1 MAVRESGTEIRKE
14 GSLSTEDGVAREV
27 RPHALSLG
35 TYLATSRTAVAAVTL
50 SVVAMFIPVATVPY
64 GQIDD
69 YAFLWMAVSGHPDPF
84 AGRSIFETS
93 AVQARPLEGLLQ
105 AWGFAAAGSIDHL
118 RVLRILGL
126 VGIAAF
132 GVLLH
137 WALVR
142 SGFRSWF
149 AALIAVLICSLP
161 AFEVYAAVTVAF
173 PTPCAAVLAGAASLV
188 AATAIDSPP
197 KVRRSRLALSGAM
210 LLAAILIYPPPAMFF
225 WVFLAIAVIG
235 ARYEAQRTKRLVWAH
250 FGAAGVAFGCTW
262 VITKIAIHVYGTNSP
277 NAERS
282 TLVHDFGGKLRWFFG
297 WRSTHETGLS
307 IHDPLY
313 GALSL
318 FELAPSPWFSG
329 LVAIVALG
337 GILALLLRERLSILL
352 YGGIALLLVPLSFL
366 PSLVVAENSP
376 GYRVQAAMTA
386 LIALY
391 FAVGA
396 YGLWLALRD
405 WLRPRRS
412 GREMAGLGV
421 LAMTAAVAFA
431 GFSAYSANRN
441 VTTLIVVPQSTELRL
456 VRSQL
461 ARVPA
466 GTQRLAFVETGN
478 DQSMAP
484 FTSVDEFGVPSSAR
498 PWVPRPFALLILH
511 EQGKLSVNQPEP
523 IVDVLPPTTKTY
535 PKNEPVIDVREL
547 RALR

>member
-14 GSLSTEDGVAREV
+14 GSLSTEDGVAGEV

-188 AATAIDSPP
+188 AATAIDLPP
-197 KVRRSRLALSGAM
+197 KFRGSRLALSGAM

-250 FGAAGVAFGCTW
+250 LGAAGVAFGSTW

-318 FELAPSPWFSG
+318 FELTPSPWFSG

-405 WLRPRRS
+405 SLRPRLS

-421 LAMTAAVAFA
+421 LAMTAAVAFV

-511 EQGKLSVNQPEP
+511 EQGKLSVDQPEP

>member
-14 GSLSTEDGVAREV
+14 GSLSTEDAVAGEV

-35 TYLATSRTAVAAVTL
+35 TYLATSRTAVATVTL

-188 AATAIDSPP
+188 AATAIDLPP
-197 KVRRSRLALSGAM
+197 KVRGSRLALSGAM

-250 FGAAGVAFGCTW
+250 LGAAGVAFGSTW

-318 FELAPSPWFSG
+318 FELTPSPWFSG

-405 WLRPRRS
+405 SLRPRLS

-421 LAMTAAVAFA
+421 LAMTAAVAFV

-511 EQGKLSVNQPEP
+511 EQGKLSVDQPEP

>member
-14 GSLSTEDGVAREV
+14 GSLSTEDGVAGEV

-35 TYLATSRTAVAAVTL
+35 TYLATSGTAVAAVTL
-50 SVVAMFIPVATVPY
+50 SVFAMFIPVATVPY

-69 YAFLWMAVSGHPDPF
+69 YAFLWMAVSGHPDPS

-105 AWGFAAAGSIDHL
+105 GWGFAAAGSIDHL
-118 RVLRILGL
+118 RFLRILGL

-188 AATAIDSPP
+188 AATAIDLAP

-235 ARYEAQRTKRLVWAH
+235 ARYEARRAKHLVWTH
-250 FGAAGVAFGCTW
+250 LGIAGVAFASTW
-262 VITKIAIHVYGTNSP
+262 VITKAAIHVYGANSP

-318 FELAPSPWFSG
+318 FELTPSPWISG
-329 LVAIVALG
+329 LVAIVAIG
-337 GILALLLRERLSILL
+337 GILALLLRERLSMPL
-352 YGGIALLLVPLSFL
+352 YAGIALLLVPLSFL
-366 PSLVVAENSP
+366 PSLIVAENST
-376 GYRVQAAMTA
+376 GYRVQAAMAA

-405 WLRPRRS
+405 WLRPRLS
-412 GREMAGLGV
+412 GRGMAGLGV
-421 LAMTAAVAFA
+421 LAMTAAVAFV
-431 GFSAYSANRN
+431 GVSAYSANRN

-511 EQGKLSVNQPEP
+511 EQGKLSVDQPEP
-523 IVDVLPPTTKTY
+523 IVDVLPPTTTAY

>member
-1 MAVRESGTEIRKE
+1 MAVRESGTEIRKASSVSPE
-14 GSLSTEDGVAREV
+14 EEPAGGV
-27 RPHALSLG
+27 RPVGLSFRA
-35 TYLATSRTAVAAVTL
+35 YLATSRTALVAVPL
-50 SVVAMFIPVATVPY
+50 SVTAIFIPVATVPY
-64 GQIDD
+64 GQVDD

-105 AWGFAAAGSIDHL
+105 SWFFSAAGSIDNL
-118 RVLRILGL
+118 RFLRILAV
-126 VGIAAF
+126 VGIAAL

-142 SGFRSWF
+142 SGFRSGF

-161 AFEVYAAVTVAF
+161 AFQVYAALAVAF
-173 PTPCAAVLAGAASLV
+173 PTPYAAILAGGASLV
-188 AATAIDSPP
+188 AATATELPQRLM
-197 KVRRSRLALSGAM
+197 RRRLAVSGAM

-225 WVFLAIAVIG
+225 WVFLAIAVVA
-235 ARYEAQRTKRLVWAH
+235 ARYDARRTKRLLWAH
-250 FGAAGVAFGCTW
+250 LGVAGVAFASTW
-262 VITKIAIHVYGTNSP
+262 VITKIAIHVYGANSP

-282 TLVHDFGGKLRWFFG
+282 TLIHDFGGKLRWFFG
-297 WRSTHETGLS
+297 LRSTHETGLS

-318 FELAPSPWFSG
+318 FELTPSPWLSG
-329 LVAIVALG
+329 LVAIVAIG
-337 GILALLLRERLSILL
+337 GILVLLRRERLSIPL
-352 YGGIALLLVPLSFL
+352 YGGIALLLVPLSFF

-391 FAVGA
+391 FALGA
-396 YGLWLALRD
+396 YGLWMAIRD
-405 WLRPRRS
+405 WLRPRVS
-412 GREMAGLGV
+412 AREVAGLGV
-421 LAMTAAVAFA
+421 VAMAGAVTFVGISAF
-431 GFSAYSANRN
+431 SANRN
-441 VTTLIVVPQSTELRL
+441 VTTLFVVPQSTELRL

-461 ARVPA
+461 AAVPA

-511 EQGKLSVNQPEP
+511 EQGKLSVDQPEP
-523 IVDVLPPTTKTY
+523 IVDVLPPTTKAY

>member
-1 MAVRESGTEIRKE
+1 
-14 GSLSTEDGVAREV
+14 
-27 RPHALSLG
+27 
-35 TYLATSRTAVAAVTL
+35 
-50 SVVAMFIPVATVPY
+50 
-64 GQIDD
+64 
-69 YAFLWMAVSGHPDPF
+69 
-84 AGRSIFETS
+84 
-93 AVQARPLEGLLQ
+93 
-105 AWGFAAAGSIDHL
+105 
-118 RVLRILGL
+118 
-126 VGIAAF
+126 
-132 GVLLH
+132 VLLH

-142 SGFRSWF
+142 SEFRSWF

-188 AATAIDSPP
+188 AATAVDLPHH
-197 KVRRSRLALSGAM
+197 VRRSRLALSGT
-210 LLAAILIYPPPAMFF
+210 LLLLAILIYPPPAMFF
-225 WVFLAIAVIG
+225 WVFLAIAVLG
-235 ARYEAQRTKRLVWAH
+235 ARHEARRAKRLVWAH
-250 FGAAGVAFGCTW
+250 LGVAGVALASTW
-262 VITKIAIHVYGTNSP
+262 VITKIAIHVYGANSP

-318 FELAPSPWFSG
+318 FELTPAPWFSG
-329 LVAIVALG
+329 FVAIVAIV
-337 GILALLLRERLSILL
+337 GILALLLRERLSIRL

-376 GYRVQAAMTA
+376 GYRVQAALTA

-391 FAVGA
+391 FALGA
-396 YGLWLALRD
+396 YGLWLVIRD
-405 WLRPRRS
+405 WLHLRLM
-412 GREMAGLGV
+412 GREVAALGI
-421 LAMTAAVAFA
+421 LAMAVAVAFV
-431 GFSAYSANRN
+431 GLSAYSANRN

-456 VRSQL
+456 VRSQI

-466 GTQRLAFVETGN
+466 GTQRLAFIETGN

-498 PWVPRPFALLILH
+498 PWVPRPFALLVLH
-511 EQGKLSVNQPEP
+511 EQGKLSVDQPEP
-523 IVDVLPPTTKTY
+523 FVDVLPPTTTAY

>member
-1 MAVRESGTEIRKE
+1 MAVRESGTEICKE
-14 GSLSTEDGVAREV
+14 GSLSTADGLAGEAGRVG
-27 RPHALSLG
+27 LSLR
-35 TYLATSRTAVAAVTL
+35 TYLANSRAALVAVTL
-50 SVVAMFIPVATVPY
+50 SVVAMFIPVAIVPY

-69 YAFLWMAVSGHPDPF
+69 YAFLWLAVSGHPDPI
-84 AGRSIFETS
+84 AGPSIFETS
-93 AVQARPLEGLLQ
+93 AVQGRPLEGLLQ
-105 AWGFAAAGSIDHL
+105 SWFFSAAGSIDNLRYL
-118 RVLRILGL
+118 RVLAI

-142 SGFRSWF
+142 SGLRSAF

-161 AFEVYAAVTVAF
+161 AFQVYAAVAVAF
-173 PTPCAAVLAGAASLV
+173 PTPWAAILAGGASLV
-188 AATAIDSPP
+188 AATAIELPL
-197 KVRRSRLALSGAM
+197 RRGRLAMSGAM

-225 WVFLAIAVIG
+225 WVFLAIAVVG
-235 ARYEAQRTKRLVWAH
+235 ARFEARRAKRLVWAH
-250 FGAAGVAFGCTW
+250 LGVASVAFASTW
-262 VITKIAIHVYGTNSP
+262 VITKIAIHVYGANSP

-297 WRSTHETGLS
+297 LRSTHETGLS

-318 FELAPSPWFSG
+318 FELTPSPWFSG
-329 LVAIVALG
+329 FVASVAIG
-337 GILALLLRERLSILL
+337 GILLLLLREGVSIPL
-352 YGGIALLLVPLSFL
+352 YGGIALLLVPLSFF

-376 GYRVQAAMTA
+376 GYRVQAALAA
-386 LIALY
+386 LIAVYSAL
-391 FAVGA
+391 GA
-396 YGLWLALRD
+396 YGLWLAIRD
-405 WLRPRRS
+405 WLRPRLS
-412 GREMAGLGV
+412 GREVVSLEV
-421 LAMTAAVAFA
+421 LATASAVAFV
-431 GFSAYSANRN
+431 GISAFSANRN
-441 VTTLIVVPQSTELRL
+441 VTMLFVVPQSTELRL

-498 PWVPRPFALLILH
+498 PWVPRPFALLILD
-511 EQGKLSVNQPEP
+511 EQGKLSVDQPEP